1 MKHLLTLSS
10 LVASFFIFAQLP
22 IGVRTITYN
31 DPERT
36 GGVGSGGGPGRQ
48 IECAVYYPAT
58 SAGNNTPVANGEF
71 PVVVF
76 GHGFAMQ
83 WSAYQNVWE
92 FLTPQGFILI
102 FPKTESSIFPA
113 PSHNDFG
120 LDLALA
126 ANRML
131 ADNENVA
138 SPFYQKVNG
147 NSAIMGHSM
156 GGGATV
162 LAAQNNNSIKTII
175 GLASAETNPSAVAAA
190 ENVSVPALILSG
202 SADGV
207 TPPSEHH
214 LPIFNALESTCKS
227 FVSITGGAHCY
238 FANTDFACD
247 FGEGTASTGISIS
260 RAEQQGFMNSLILPW
275 LTFYLKEDCAGFTEF
290 METANTSGLVPNHE
304 CDYTPISYDVTIS
317 NPDAGQS
324 NGSATVTFSGG
335 SAPVAFAWFDGTT
348 NPELSGLSEGSY
360 DFTIS
365 DALCTLQGTAVVVS
379 ETSGTDENFLAQVLI
394 FPNPTSGNST
404 IQFPVIANFEITLT
418 DASGRVLIHKNI
430 TDSSVY
436 SLDLSNTSAGMYF
449 VLITDDQENVMRI
462 PILRE

>member
-1 MKHLLTLSS
+1 MKHLVTLSS
-10 LVASFFIFAQLP
+10 LWASLFIFAQLP

-58 SAGNNTPVANGEF
+58 STGNNTPVADGEF

-126 ANRML
+126 SNRML
-131 ADNENVA
+131 ADNENAA

-162 LAAQNNNSIKTII
+162 LAAQNNSNIKTII

-190 ENVSVPALILSG
+190 ENVTVPALILSG

-207 TPPSEHH
+207 TPPDEHH

-238 FANTDFACD
+238 FANTDLACD

-260 RAEQQGFMNSLILPW
+260 RAEQQSFMNSLILPW
-275 LTFYLKEDCAGFTEF
+275 LTFYLKQDCVGVNDFLEAA
-290 METANTSGLVPNHE
+290 TASGLVPNHE
-304 CDYTPISYDVTIS
+304 CDYTPISYEVTIL
-317 NPDAGQS
+317 NPDTGQS

-335 SAPVAFAWFDGTT
+335 AAPVAFSWFDGST

-365 DALCTLQGTAVVVS
+365 DALCTLQGTAVVGP
-379 ETSGTDENFLAQVLI
+379 ETSGTDENYLAEVLI
-394 FPNPTSGNST
+394 FPNPTSGAST

-418 DASGRVLIHKNI
+418 DASGRVLFHEI
-430 TDSSVY
+430 TTNSSVY
-436 SLDLSNTSAGMYF
+436 SLDLSNTTAGMYF
-449 VLITDDQENVMRI
+449 VLISDDRENATRFPLI
-462 PILRE
+462 KQ